1 MAPVNLSP
9 GMMVPN
15 MTAMKN
21 ATMTTMA
28 PLMLQTKSEASL
40 RNGAALAMAVGLV
53 GVLSV
58 LL

>member
-1 MAPVNLSP
+1 
-9 GMMVPN
+9 